1 MGGISRGDSDMFRL
15 TSPRHPF
22 IALAGLLFLAAIGH
36 ASEPQEPFVEN
47 TLEPNPS
54 ISQLYS
60 RQFEDYQSGRGD
72 SNRNEMAKNFME
84 DYNPSYFGGRGFKS
98 VGQVE
103 SQPKRY
109 FGAPKRYF
117 GAASPLSSLN
127 LSYFRRPYRKD
138 NLQVIRLKR
147 NQLKRN
153 LQVIRLKRNNDL
165 ENLGESLR
173 VIRL

>member
-1 MGGISRGDSDMFRL
+1 MG
-15 TSPRHPF
+15 
-22 IALAGLLFLAAIGH
+22 
-36 ASEPQEPFVEN
+36 EPQEPIVEN

-60 RQFEDYQSGRGD
+60 RQLEDYQSGRGD

-84 DYNPSYFGGRGFKS
+84 DYNPSYFGAR
-98 VGQVE
+98 
-103 SQPKRY
+103 
-109 FGAPKRYF
+109 KRYF

-147 NQLKRN
+147 NGL
-153 LQVIRLKRNNDL
+153 NNDL
-165 ENLGESLR
+165 QNLGESLR